1 MRFLALLLGRWV
13 YRPFS
18 LLVVALLRLRGVSV
32 GRRFYIEG
40 VPRLKIRGRAGNIV
54 IGDEV
59 SVFGPIDLR
68 NRENGRI
75 VIEDD
80 VKIDEHC
87 RLVAAND
94 ATLRICAGADLGN
107 YLTFNCGTDVTVGR
121 DVLIA
126 GFCLVQSSNHR
137 IAPDLP
143 IKQQP
148 HEYGPV
154 TISDGAWIGAHAIV
168 LPGVTIGRGAVI
180 AAAAVVSRDVG
191 EQDIVAGVPARAIG
205 NRANRP
211 EQRKDR

>member
-1 MRFLALLLGRWV
+1 MHLLALILGRWI

-18 LLVVALLRLRGVSV
+18 LLIAGLLRMRGVHV
-32 GRRFYIEG
+32 GRGFYIEG
-40 VPRLKIRGRAGNIV
+40 VPRLKIRGRADNIR
-54 IGDEV
+54 IGDGV

-75 VIEDD
+75 VIEDG

-94 ATLRICAGADLGN
+94 AELRLCAGADLGN
-107 YLTFNCGTDVTVGR
+107 YLTFNCGADVTVGR
-121 DVLIA
+121 DVLMA
-126 GFCLVQSSNHR
+126 GFCLVQSSNHK

-154 TISDGAWIGAHAIV
+154 RIGDGAWIGAHAII
-168 LPGVTIGRGAVI
+168 LPGVAIGAGAVV
-180 AAAAVVSRDVG
+180 AASAVVSRDVG
-191 EQDIVAGVPARAIG
+191 AQDIAAGVPARSIG
-205 NRANRP
+205 NRATRGETEP
-211 EQRKDR
+211 AP